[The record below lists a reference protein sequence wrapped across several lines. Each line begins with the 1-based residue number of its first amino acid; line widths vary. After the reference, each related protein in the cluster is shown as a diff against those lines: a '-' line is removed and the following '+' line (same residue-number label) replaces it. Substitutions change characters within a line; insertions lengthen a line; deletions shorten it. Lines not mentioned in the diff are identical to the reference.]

1 VLIMR
6 RRLERGFN
14 LLELMVVIGLIALI
28 LMTAVPSFQLYTQNA
43 QTRTGAEALL
53 AGLQVAKSEAIRRN
67 VSVQMKI
74 LNGTTEWRVSLA
86 SDPDGTLQ
94 ARTHEEGSAN
104 AIIEVIPG
112 DADTV
117 TFSGLG
123 RITANADG
131 TPPFTQIT
139 VDNDK
144 IPVASDRRPLRIK
157 IPTGGAFKLCDPAVA
172 ASDPRSCV

>member
-1 VLIMR
+1 MR

-14 LLELMVVIGLIALI
+14 LLELMVVIGLIGLI

-74 LNGTTEWRVSLA
+74 INNSTEWRVALA
-86 SDPDGTLQ
+86 SDPDTPLQ
-94 ARTHEEGSAN
+94 SRTHEEGSAN
-104 AIIEVIPG
+104 AIIEVVPG

-117 TFSGLG
+117 TFNGLG
-123 RITANADG
+123 RITTNADG
-131 TPPFTQIT
+131 TPAFTQIT
-139 VDNDK
+139 VDNPM
-144 IPVASDRRPLRIK
+144 IPNAGERRPLRVK
-157 IPTGGAFKLCDPAVA
+157 VPTGGSIKLCDPQVA
-172 ASDPRSCV
+172 LTDPRSCV